1 VNRERAT
8 WIGAVAVL
16 LIAGAL
22 IGNQVLGSW
31 GDARVARG
39 TEPLDLVQGAPAD
52 STFRE
57 WFWESRSLDLA
68 AQVGLIFVGALGIAS
83 LLPRDQELNK

>member
-1 VNRERAT
+1 VNRERVT

-16 LIAGAL
+16 VTAGVL
-22 IGNQVLGSW
+22 IGNQFLGSR

-39 TEPLDLVQGAPAD
+39 TEPSNLMQGAPAK

-68 AQVGLIFVGALGIAS
+68 AQVGLIFVGALGIAT
-83 LLPRDQELNK
+83 LLPRDQEGNK